1 MPYPHHTRQEMS
13 DLEKFQM
20 DAIVEDFAANTP
32 EVIIYDRARNMQGMG
47 RTAFDFAE
55 YLGRDPR
62 YAELTRGY
70 RYYTDVAQYRV
81 MRRSR

>member
-20 DAIVEDFAANTP
+20 DAIVEDFAANPP
-32 EVIIYDRARNMQGMG
+32 EVIIYDRARNKQDMG

-70 RYYTDVAQYRV
+70 HHYADVAQYRV

>member
-32 EVIIYDRARNMQGMG
+32 EVIIYDRARNKQGMG

-55 YLGRDPR
+55 FLGRDPR
-62 YAELTRGY
+62 YAEPTCGY
-70 RYYTDVAQYRV
+70 HLYADVAQYRV